1 MANLL
6 YRYLLNSTMLPLIK
20 KDAGGNLTLLLLIQ
34 NESPDADKEAK
45 LMHASKRPFWIPMHL
60 YWP

>member
-1 MANLL
+1 
-6 YRYLLNSTMLPLIK
+6 MLPLIK

-60 YWP
+60 Y